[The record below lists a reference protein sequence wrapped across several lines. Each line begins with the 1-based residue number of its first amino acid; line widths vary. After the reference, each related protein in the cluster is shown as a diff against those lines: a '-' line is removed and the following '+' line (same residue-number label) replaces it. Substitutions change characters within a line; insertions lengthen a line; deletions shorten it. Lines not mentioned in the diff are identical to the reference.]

1 MEKYFNI
8 SVIAHDFFFTNG
20 ASWKWYSCCS
30 QLFKMKSQK
39 TKTCIIIIKTKS
51 LHILFT
57 LIFVQLDD
65 YSLSINGN
73 QTPKNW
79 QGHVMKSIFKN
90 IYFSLLK
97 PWNGQYMSRVSHTRS
112 CVCCVACFWECMD
125 PRHKHFLWLS
135 RAPRRPLWSLLDALL
150 ICSCVFG
157 RHPRASFFIL
167 NFRNALNVFT
177 LWINSHGVFRSNDL
191 AFISLV
197 RLFLVLG
204 VKVHIAGYIFYFK
217 LIYNLVWK

>member
-1 MEKYFNI
+1 MI
-8 SVIAHDFFFTNG
+8 QLLFTTVQNDSPK
-20 ASWKWYSCCS
+20 AK
-30 QLFKMKSQK
+30 
-39 TKTCIIIIKTKS
+39 KTCIIIKTKS

-73 QTPKNW
+73 RTPTNL

-97 PWNGQYMSRVSHTRS
+97 PWNGQYVQGFSHRN
-112 CVCCVACFWECMD
+112 VCCVACFWECMD

-167 NFRNALNVFT
+167 NFNFTNALNVFT
-177 LWINSHGVFRSNDL
+177 LWINSHGVF
-191 AFISLV
+191 